1 MKFFNAKSP
10 TVVIA
15 LGIIFALFGIFYG
28 LSPFSGDGRPV
39 AQIVI
44 AIVLV
49 LIGILFV
56 VQGLGTRSRR
66 KRNDS
71 N

>member
-10 TVVIA
+10 AVVIA

-28 LSPFSGDGRPV
+28 LSPFNGDARPV
-39 AQIVI
+39 GQIVI
-44 AIVLV
+44 AVVIV

-56 VQGLGTRSRR
+56 VQGVGTRSRR
-66 KRNDS
+66 KRKDS